1 MGQLGAMGAGKGE
14 DVIDSSDATTGE
26 HGRSRREGP
35 SAMVPVCRIALYISS
50 FRKELSA
57 TESLRSGTC
66 GMVLTGNERY
76 L

>member
-14 DVIDSSDATTGE
+14 DVIDSSDAATGE
-26 HGRSRREGP
+26 HGRRGERGHRRWCQF
-35 SAMVPVCRIALYISS
+35 CRIALYISS